1 MNWRYMITGAA
12 LLAGSAVSVSAQHA
26 GHAQGGV
33 PLYDN
38 LGTHT
43 YAITTQ
49 SPQAQQ
55 YFNQGLRLYYAFNHA
70 EAIRAFEAAAE
81 LDEQCAMC
89 WWGVAA
95 AYGPNINLPMDS
107 ASGVAAYAA
116 IREAQARISHASPS
130 ERALIE
136 AMAVRYVPVPPAD
149 RAALDSAYMRA
160 MADVV
165 DAFPNDAEA
174 ATLYAEAIM
183 DLSPWNYWERDGA
196 ARPQTGDMLAA
207 LESVLARAP
216 MHPGANH
223 FYIHAVEAVDPER
236 AVTAAERLAGLMPG
250 AGHLVHMPGHIYV
263 RVGRYRDAIA
273 ANEHAVHAD
282 ETYIRDQNPAFGVYV
297 AGYYPHNYDFLTFAA
312 SMIGRREQ
320 AIESADR
327 MPELQPEELLGAPG
341 MTFMQHHRTRRLQM
355 RVRFGAWQEILA
367 EPAPPAELKHARA
380 MWHYAHGRAAAATGD
395 IATAEADHAA
405 VRAAATDPAL
415 VNERL
420 EFNVAGDV
428 LAIAADVLA
437 GHIAAARKDYDGA
450 VAHLR
455 RAADAESALT
465 YGEPPDWS
473 IPVRQ
478 ELGVVLLAAGRP
490 SEAQRAFEADLE
502 YFPENGWSLHGLA
515 RALRAQGRSAEA
527 DEVEARFTRVW
538 EGAPIE
544 VAGN

>member
-1 MNWRYMITGAA
+1 
-12 LLAGSAVSVSAQHA
+12 
-26 GHAQGGV
+26 
-33 PLYDN
+33 
-38 LGTHT
+38 
-43 YAITTQ
+43 
-49 SPQAQQ
+49 
-55 YFNQGLRLYYAFNHA
+55 
-70 EAIRAFEAAAE
+70 
-81 LDEQCAMC
+81 
-89 WWGVAA
+89 
-95 AYGPNINLPMDS
+95 
-107 ASGVAAYAA
+107 
-116 IREAQARISHASPS
+116 
-130 ERALIE
+130 
-136 AMAVRYVPVPPAD
+136 
-149 RAALDSAYMRA
+149 
-160 MADVV
+160 
-165 DAFPNDAEA
+165 
-174 ATLYAEAIM
+174 
-183 DLSPWNYWERDGA
+183 
-196 ARPQTGDMLAA
+196 
-207 LESVLARAP
+207 
-216 MHPGANH
+216 
-223 FYIHAVEAVDPER
+223 
-236 AVTAAERLAGLMPG
+236 
-250 AGHLVHMPGHIYV
+250 
-263 RVGRYRDAIA
+263 
-273 ANEHAVHAD
+273 
-282 ETYIRDQNPAFGVYV
+282 

-420 EFNVAGDV
+420 EFNTAGDV
-428 LAIAADVLA
+428 LAIAAEVLA

-450 VAHLR
+450 VTHLR
-455 RAADAESALT
+455 SAADAESALT

-478 ELGVVLLAAGRP
+478 ELGAVLLAAGRP

-538 EGAPIE
+538 EG
-544 VAGN
+544 